1 MLKSVNNVYE
11 KSANIPIQKSP
22 KSSQLFEHSL
32 NHSFFDPY
40 AQSPPDDFK
49 LKLYQRYNTY
59 TNSCGVFDKK

>member
-1 MLKSVNNVYE
+1 MLESVNNVYE
-11 KSANIPIQKSP
+11 KTANIPIQKSP

-59 TNSCGVFDKK
+59 TKSCEAFVKK